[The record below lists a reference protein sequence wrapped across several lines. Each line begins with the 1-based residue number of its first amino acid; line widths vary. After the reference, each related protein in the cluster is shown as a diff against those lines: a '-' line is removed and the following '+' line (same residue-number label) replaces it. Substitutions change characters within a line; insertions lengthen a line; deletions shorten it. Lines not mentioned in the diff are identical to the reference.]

1 MQVCGWGM
9 REIGEPGCQRVEGV
23 ACACTEFRDEA
34 QIGMVW
40 SPMLIEEIIIGHL
53 RIDRSTSFSSISLP
67 FWVLYPKAD

>member
-1 MQVCGWGM
+1 MAHFPWTIRPQVGSLAS
-9 REIGEPGCQRVEGV
+9 IPV
-23 ACACTEFRDEA
+23 ASPTKFRDEA